1 MHASAGATSGPIA
14 SSRGRPPRRILG
26 WLAIFG
32 AIPALFLAGCGRDAS
47 RAGYDQTT
55 PEGVIKTARLMV
67 EGGHAER
74 LGELMYADS
83 PEWRELY
90 LRLGELLGDIQDL
103 GESVA
108 RNMPEQVEEVK
119 AETMAAAEQGRAS
132 NYLQQVLTG
141 RRPAAPRSPAGQ
153 SATDPRDMLSDTLK
167 QISADPYGWV
177 AQSEDRLGFQWIDDY
192 TVALTWDDQAI
203 LPPIGITM
211 RQADDGLWYLVLPTS
226 LPQVRPVVPDTPEE
240 FSIWASLVQ
249 VMRNAVQDMRTSVET
264 RQVVTLD
271 DLSRKAGENLL
282 IPAGLVMVAY
292 AKLVEDDMRQQR
304 EARRAERRAQE
315 AARQIEQ
322 ASQPAQAPAAPA
334 SSAPTEP
341 APDPVPPPPA
351 ASEPA
356 ADPGP
361 SDPG

>member
-1 MHASAGATSGPIA
+1 MHASTEAGTGPIA
-14 SSRGRPPRRILG
+14 SNRGRTQHRPLG
-26 WLAIFG
+26 WLAVLAI
-32 AIPALFLAGCGRDAS
+32 IPALLMAGCGRDAS
-47 RAGYDQTT
+47 RAGYDQST

-108 RNMPEQVEEVK
+108 QHMPEQVEEVK

-141 RRPAAPRSPAGQ
+141 RRPQASRTPAGQ
-153 SATDPRDMLSDTLK
+153 SAADPRDMLSDTLK

-192 TVALTWDDQAI
+192 TVALTWDDRAI

-315 AARQIEQ
+315 AAQPQQQTPE
-322 ASQPAQAPAAPA
+322 APAPAPEPQPAQADEPPAN
-334 SSAPTEP
+334 P
-341 APDPVPPPPA
+341 APSPTP
-351 ASEPA
+351 
-356 ADPGP
+356 DPG
-361 SDPG
+361 